1 MNSLQKM
8 LIVLPVLAASS
19 AMPSLVF
26 AATPS
31 EPTTSALALKPFN
44 IENLERVLNSKL
56 IEQFSPGLSVAVV
69 ADGNIILSKGF
80 GKTLISGSIAVTPD
94 TPFYIAS
101 STKAFTA
108 HISSDLARSRPHLMT
123 TPLQKLMPTLRFHP
137 NVNTEQVTLQSL
149 LNHTH
154 GISGDGPVTYRTAF
168 TGEFQSAQDLLA
180 LLPHHLASAAGNSF
194 EYSNLGP
201 VLAGYILE
209 HLTGKA
215 WQDLVDEKVFKPLN
229 MHNSANRLTQLD
241 PQKIAQGHEFS
252 GDAFVISKAKKI
264 DKNMHAAGG
273 TYSSANDLAAWLGVH
288 LQQGRWQEKTI
299 FPSELIANAWKQTA
313 SQNRTVGGMKRV
325 GWSLGWDIAEYKGQR
340 IYLRPGGFTG
350 YSAHISMMP
359 ERGFGVVVLSNG
371 GQLSGMMNQHI
382 VDVIYGSLL
391 NEADHDARRVEA
403 ENKLQANYA
412 KMIQAQLEEK
422 QKRVARQQPLPLPMA
437 SYAGT
442 FENELGTLQCQIKDN
457 QLILKMGIA
466 EADTEVF
473 KAEEHAFR
481 TELLGRGQ
489 ILTYVMKDGKVTGL
503 NLGEKYF
510 MKTN

>member
-8 LIVLPVLAASS
+8 LIVLPVIIVSS
-19 AMPSLVF
+19 VAPSVAF
-26 AATPS
+26 SATPS
-31 EPTTSALALKPFN
+31 EPTTSILALKPFN
-44 IENLERVLNSKL
+44 IENLERVLNAKL

-80 GKTLISGSIAVTPD
+80 GKTQIGGLLAVTPD

-108 HISSDLARSRPHLMT
+108 HISSDIARSKPHSMT
-123 TPLQKLMPTLRFHP
+123 APIMMTPVQKLMPTLRFHP
-137 NVNTEQVTLQSL
+137 NVNAEQVTLQRL

-154 GISGDGPVTYRTAF
+154 GISGDGPLTYRTAF

-215 WQDLVDEKVFKPLN
+215 WQDLVDESVFKPLN

-273 TYSSANDLAAWLGVH
+273 TYSSANDLQLG
-288 LQQGRWQEKTI
+288 
-299 FPSELIANAWKQTA
+299 
-313 SQNRTVGGMKRV
+313 
-325 GWSLGWDIAEYKGQR
+325 
-340 IYLRPGGFTG
+340 
-350 YSAHISMMP
+350 
-359 ERGFGVVVLSNG
+359 
-371 GQLSGMMNQHI
+371 
-382 VDVIYGSLL
+382 
-391 NEADHDARRVEA
+391 
-403 ENKLQANYA
+403 
-412 KMIQAQLEEK
+412 
-422 QKRVARQQPLPLPMA
+422 
-437 SYAGT
+437 
-442 FENELGTLQCQIKDN
+442 
-457 QLILKMGIA
+457 
-466 EADTEVF
+466 
-473 KAEEHAFR
+473 
-481 TELLGRGQ
+481 
-489 ILTYVMKDGKVTGL
+489 
-503 NLGEKYF
+503 
-510 MKTN
+510 